1 MAKKPKNIMFRT
13 QKQSSDRSFKK
24 FSAIFAACVLVI
36 LIVSCLAIL
45 KKYDFDVRT
54 AMGGEPETT
63 AEAVSRETTILQEQ
77 ADKTYFFWNADSES
91 GELNFAWLVNFRV
104 PEMAVSVCALPLDM
118 LLSDGTKTL
127 ASSFKNLGENGT
139 VRQLEELTGI
149 PIDGY
154 IGSDDESFKTMI
166 NYFGGMEITVP
177 EQIEYRGSEYTVILV
192 KGRQNLMAD
201 SLFKYMRYLGTL
213 GPRGRN
219 LQASALMEML
229 DGIFKEKNIE
239 KRERYFSKLSNTL
252 KTDLSIVDFL
262 AAEEGIKAFMQ
273 GGIKDKNIVESPI
286 EVKEN

>member
-24 FSAIFAACVLVI
+24 FSAVFAACVLVI
-36 LIVSCLAIL
+36 LIVSCFAIL

-63 AEAVSRETTILQEQ
+63 TQAVSQETALLLEQ

-104 PEMAVSVCALPLDM
+104 PEMAVSVCALPLDT
-118 LLSDGTKTL
+118 LLSDGTETL